1 MRGGGVINQDAVTVE
16 FHTQLINYLSNRERK
31 RSIRNQPSIH
41 ATLMI
46 SVLNLTVGNQ
56 ISASDVD
63 RRRISS
69 QIVQNWT
76 VR

>member
-1 MRGGGVINQDAVTVE
+1 MSGGGVLNQDAVTVE
-16 FHTQLINYLSNRERK
+16 FHTQLINYLSNREREM
-31 RSIRNQPSIH
+31 SIRNQPSIH

-56 ISASDVD
+56 IRASDVD
-63 RRRISS
+63 RSRISS
-69 QIVQNWT
+69 QIFKNWT